1 MGLDQTPF
9 IKKEKELTNH
19 PLTNREQAL
28 VLISVIVI
36 SILFF
41 PFTLLIL
48 PLLGGGLFLTKKNE
62 DFSYLATAIS
72 IARGFLLLVI
82 AAYACAAVYYG
93 YLYYT
98 YEQSVEYY
106 YALAYCSVIGLV
118 TYFLLSQFIFKP
130 LRLHQEWVEKNGI
143 FASRSD
149 KEKTQKTKSITIT
162 QSENLRSYSVADE
175 LLKWA
180 NLKDGGHISQEE
192 YDEARRK
199 LLHRAH

>member
-1 MGLDQTPF
+1 M
-9 IKKEKELTNH
+9 TNH

-48 PLLGGGLFLTKKNE
+48 LLLGGGLFLTKKNE

-82 AAYACAAVYYG
+82 AVYACAAVYYG

-98 YEQSVEYY
+98 YEQSEEGYY
-106 YALAYCSVIGLV
+106 VLLAAYCSVIGLV
-118 TYFLLSQFIFKP
+118 TYFLLSQFILKP

-143 FASRSD
+143 FASRPN
-149 KEKTQKTKSITIT
+149 KEQTQKTKSIAIT

-180 NLKDGGHISQEE
+180 SLKDGGHISQEE